1 MKKNH
6 PFGMYALVLAFIY
19 LLECP
24 PSYAIAQGRVQDLD
38 QYFRLL
44 AANRNFNGAVLV
56 AEHGKIVF
64 ERSFGY
70 SDFSEHRLNRK
81 DISFPIAANEKAY
94 GRDTIESGIGVGL
107 QRTLKGS
114 QMSLGMFPLAKPHV
128 LTGAD
133 YT

>member
-1 MKKNH
+1 MSK
-6 PFGMYALVLAFIY
+6 PFAVGAYAH
-19 LLECP
+19 
-24 PSYAIAQGRVQDLD
+24 Q
-38 QYFRLL
+38 
-44 AANRNFNGAVLV
+44 
-56 AEHGKIVF
+56 
-64 ERSFGY
+64 
-70 SDFSEHRLNRK
+70 RLNLV
-81 DISFPIAANEKAY
+81 ANEKAY